1 MKIEPK
7 HQIALAQ
14 MGEAIEG
21 KLKRVM
27 TDHEKLHGRS
37 ASPSKFSKDNSSC
50 IHHTSNGFG
59 KRLHLTHI

>member
-27 TDHEKLHGRS
+27 TDQEKLIAQAAWGYG
-37 ASPSKFSKDNSSC
+37 AVWSKGETMRDVTKVID
-50 IHHTSNGFG
+50 GFKKG
-59 KRLHLTHI
+59 G